1 MTIIRQHLTIRQ
13 SSNYLLQFNT
23 EIVNTTNNK
32 TVHLS
37 KYIWVSTLI
46 NLTKTVL
53 NYFEIEKNIRKTSS
67 AKGMNVL
74 MSVPLLN
81 TEDCCNYSKKHSK
94 SRHRRFSAR
103 KGVVRNFAKFTWKHL
118 CHSLFFNKVYWK
130 IY

>member
-1 MTIIRQHLTIRQ
+1 MTLIRQHLTIRQ
-13 SSNYLLQFNT
+13 SSNYLLQLNT

-81 TEDCCNYSKKHSK
+81 TEDCCN
-94 SRHRRFSAR
+94 
-103 KGVVRNFAKFTWKHL
+103 
-118 CHSLFFNKVYWK
+118 
-130 IY
+130 